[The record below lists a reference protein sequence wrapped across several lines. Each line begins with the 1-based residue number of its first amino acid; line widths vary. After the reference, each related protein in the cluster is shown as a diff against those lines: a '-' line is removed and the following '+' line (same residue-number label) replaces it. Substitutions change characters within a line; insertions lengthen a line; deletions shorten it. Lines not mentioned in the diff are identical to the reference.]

1 MKNELKGE
9 NMISFTYTIKDK
21 LGIHARPAG
30 MLAKVAKEYE
40 SKIYIEKNE
49 KKADATKLIALMG
62 MGIKQGDLI
71 TVTADGLDE
80 YEATEAIKG
89 FLKENL

>member
-1 MKNELKGE
+1 
-9 NMISFTYTIKDK
+9 MISFTYTIKDK

-80 YEATEAIKG
+80 YEASEAIKG
-89 FLKENL
+89 FLQENL

>member
-80 YEATEAIKG
+80 YEASEAIKG

>member
-1 MKNELKGE
+1 
-9 NMISFTYTIKDK
+9 MISFTYTIKDK

-71 TVTADGLDE
+71 TVTAYGLDE
-80 YEATEAIKG
+80 YEASEAIKG